1 MSLTLEIPGDR
12 DLNLNGVVFDM
23 NGTLTR
29 DGLLVPGVATAL
41 EELASTLKLYVMTA
55 DTFGT
60 AKTTFAT
67 LPVELVGI
75 PAGQP
80 GAEAKRDFI
89 RRLGAESHAAVGNGH
104 NDRLLLKEAA
114 LSICVIGP
122 EGAHR
127 EALMACDLVVTDP
140 VAALELLLNPRR
152 LIAGLR
158 P

>member
-1 MSLTLEIPGDR
+1 MSLEISIPGGR
-12 DLNLNGVVFDM
+12 DLHLEGVVFDM

-29 DGLLVPGVATAL
+29 DGRLIPGVAAAL
-41 EELASTLKLYVMTA
+41 QELAASLKLYVMTA

-60 AKTTFAT
+60 AQSVFAA

-75 PAGQP
+75 PAGKP
-80 GAEAKRDFI
+80 GAAAKQHFI
-89 RRLGAESHAAVGNGH
+89 CSLGADSHAAVGNGR
-104 NDRLLLKEAA
+104 NDRLLLAA
-114 LSICVIGP
+114 AGLGICVIGP

-127 EALMACDLVVTDP
+127 EALAACDLVVTDP

-152 LIAGLR
+152 LTAGLR